1 MHRDHESGAV
11 VLESVRPAAKDL
23 LGKDGHVV
31 AKGRWLPPM
40 VFATLLVLA
49 ADTAHRC
56 LRPEAPAAAPVATG
70 RG

>member
-11 VLESVRPAAKDL
+11 VLESVRPSTKDL

-31 AKGRWLPPM
+31 TSGRWLPPM
-40 VFATLLVLA
+40 VFAMVLVLA
-49 ADTAHRC
+49 ADTAQKC
-56 LRPEAPAAAPVATG
+56 LRPEAPAAAPVATA